1 MKPKLDFENEN
12 LNNYCCFKFVIHKT
26 GLYLPHSCDAL
37 VTKRFPGAKI
47 CNIADAFLRYCFK
60 KLGEDPPLATK
71 SLVCSCNIRDVR
83 AVVQVTLS
91 TSYSY

>member
-60 KLGEDPPLATK
+60 KRGEDPRLPRNLKYVAAI
-71 SLVCSCNIRDVR
+71 LEMLELLCR
-83 AVVQVTLS
+83 
-91 TSYSY
+91 

>member
-47 CNIADAFLRYCFK
+47 CNIADTFFRYCFK
-60 KLGEDPPLATK
+60 KRGEDPLH
-71 SLVCSCNIRDVR
+71 CD
-83 AVVQVTLS
+83 
-91 TSYSY
+91 